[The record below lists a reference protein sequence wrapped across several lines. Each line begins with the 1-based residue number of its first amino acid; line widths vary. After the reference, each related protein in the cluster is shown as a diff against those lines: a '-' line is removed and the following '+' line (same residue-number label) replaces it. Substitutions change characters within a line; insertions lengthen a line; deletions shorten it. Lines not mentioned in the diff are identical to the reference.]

1 MSTRHPVHDE
11 PPDVEHAGVVV
22 DVQECDLVI
31 VLPQDEKEGVHELN
45 QLGEIIPPQ
54 DADNLMGN
62 KTDKLQLA
70 MLLEKGFLLKFLPQH
85 KQMLYTLAFSL

>member
-45 QLGEIIPPQ
+45 QLGEIIPP
-54 DADNLMGN
+54 
-62 KTDKLQLA
+62 
-70 MLLEKGFLLKFLPQH
+70 
-85 KQMLYTLAFSL
+85 